1 VSEFKLNLLNR
12 LHLIWE
18 IITTRSGH
26 KHSSSSKQLSTF
38 QQGYS
43 AGVEDERYNT
53 KDLERQ
59 LAEYKTKEQ
68 KRNGASLN
76 ELMTWSVKELAE
88 LVVDLNDEHE
98 DFERQLAEATNK
110 LTRIESVCDGY
121 KAMQSE
127 YETDTEIPYWDIMN
141 IIKGTTTKKFGY
153 LKEKGDE
160 R

>member
-59 LAEYKTKEQ
+59 LAEVREEKKKVLRWMKKYLNLPDGHKCIGHSDLYEMYHKLKEQ
-68 KRNGASLN
+68 
-76 ELMTWSVKELAE
+76 
-88 LVVDLNDEHE
+88 
-98 DFERQLAEATNK
+98 
-110 LTRIESVCDGY
+110 
-121 KAMQSE
+121 
-127 YETDTEIPYWDIMN
+127 
-141 IIKGTTTKKFGY
+141 
-153 LKEKGDE
+153 EK
-160 R
+160 

>member
-53 KDLERQ
+53 KDLER
-59 LAEYKTKEQ
+59 K
-68 KRNGASLN
+68 
-76 ELMTWSVKELAE
+76 
-88 LVVDLNDEHE
+88 
-98 DFERQLAEATNK
+98 LAEANDKNTWIKKQQESWNSTTQGTIKDLERK
-110 LTRIESVCDGY
+110 LEEAIEIAENAINEINPDPLEGRKFTVMELY
-121 KAMQSE
+121 KRLEQ
-127 YETDTEIPYWDIMN
+127 
-141 IIKGTTTKKFGY
+141 
-153 LKEKGDE
+153 LKEKG
-160 R
+160 

>member
-1 VSEFKLNLLNR
+1 MSEFKLNLLNR

-59 LAEYKTKEQ
+59 LYEAREELLKYKIKYNNQSSDILRLKQSKKDQT
-68 KRNGASLN
+68 
-76 ELMTWSVKELAE
+76 ELIRK
-88 LVVDLNDEHE
+88 
-98 DFERQLAEATNK
+98 
-110 LTRIESVCDGY
+110 
-121 KAMQSE
+121 
-127 YETDTEIPYWDIMN
+127 
-141 IIKGTTTKKFGY
+141 
-153 LKEKGDE
+153 LKEKGE
-160 R
+160 

>member
-1 VSEFKLNLLNR
+1 MSEIKLNLLNR

-53 KDLERQ
+53 KELKRQ
-59 LAEYKTKEQ
+59 LEEARKALEVVYDPICDMTFVIENEIKNMGVLTPVAKSMLIDASCKIMQGAKE
-68 KRNGASLN
+68 
-76 ELMTWSVKELAE
+76 
-88 LVVDLNDEHE
+88 
-98 DFERQLAEATNK
+98 
-110 LTRIESVCDGY
+110 
-121 KAMQSE
+121 SE
-127 YETDTEIPYWDIMN
+127 WF
-141 IIKGTTTKKFGY
+141 KKQ

-160 R
+160 

>member
-1 VSEFKLNLLNR
+1 MSEIKLNLLNR

-53 KDLERQ
+53 KELKRQ
-59 LAEYKTKEQ
+59 LEEAREIF
-68 KRNGASLN
+68 KRVQQCRITCS
-76 ELMTWSVKELAE
+76 EL
-88 LVVDLNDEHE
+88 E
-98 DFERQLAEATNK
+98 DFA
-110 LTRIESVCDGY
+110 D
-121 KAMQSE
+121 
-127 YETDTEIPYWDIMN
+127 
-141 IIKGTTTKKFGY
+141 KF

-160 R
+160 